1 MSKRKINISVESIMV
16 ILLMIVFAVSIS
28 VLIYQGSQT
37 YRTILRD
44 KEMAENHRITLSYIN
59 MKIKQND
66 TQGAINVETYTPIVD
81 DVLVISHHGL
91 EKGLFTYIF
100 FYEGALWECYTDGDL
115 DLDISSKIIDV
126 DGQLFFTKDDI
137 KGQIITTL
145 TKNSDPA
152 NPTKMYATLR
162 TH

>member
-37 YRTILRD
+37 YRTILSD

-66 TQGAINVETYTPIVD
+66 TEGAINVDAYSPVVD
-81 DVLVISHHGL
+81 NVLVISHHGL

-100 FYEGALWECYTDGDL
+100 FHEGALWECYTDGDL
-115 DLDISSKIIDV
+115 DRNMSSKIIDV
-126 DGQLFFTKDDI
+126 DGPIVFSKDDI

-145 TKNSDPA
+145 SKNGDDT

>member
-16 ILLMIVFAVSIS
+16 ILLMIVFAISIS

-37 YRTILRD
+37 YKTILRD
-44 KEMAENHRITLSYIN
+44 KELAENNRIALSYIN

-66 TQGAINVETYTPIVD
+66 TKDAIYLDRFMPFSQ

-91 EKGLFTYIF
+91 EKGLVTYIF
-100 FYEGALWECYTDGDL
+100 FYENALWECYTDGTL
-115 DLDISSKIIDV
+115 DLTISSKIIDIK
-126 DGQLFFTKDDI
+126 GQLNFTKDDL

-145 TKNSDPA
+145 SKDIDDV
-152 NPTKMYATLR
+152 NPTRMYATLR
-162 TH
+162 AH

>member
-1 MSKRKINISVESIMV
+1 MV

-37 YRTILRD
+37 YRIILKD
-44 KEMAENHRITLSYIN
+44 KELAENNRIALSYIN

-66 TQGAINVETYTPIVD
+66 TKDAINLDSFPPIKD

-91 EKGLFTYIF
+91 EKGLITYIF
-100 FYEGALWECYTDGDL
+100 FYEGALWECYTDSVL
-115 DLDISSKIIDV
+115 DLTISSKIIDL
-126 DGQLFFTKDDI
+126 DGQLIFSKDDI

-145 TKNSDPA
+145 SKNIDDT
-152 NPTKMYATLR
+152 NPTRMYATLR
-162 TH
+162 AH

>member
-28 VLIYQGSQT
+28 VLIYQGSRT

-44 KEMAENHRITLSYIN
+44 KDIAENNRIAFSYIN

-66 TQGAINVETYTPIVD
+66 TEGAIFLDVFSPIID

-91 EKGLFTYIF
+91 EKGLVTYVF
-100 FYEGALWECYTDGDL
+100 FYEGALWECYTDGPL
-115 DLDISSKIIDV
+115 DLTISTKIIEL
-126 DGQLFFTKDDI
+126 DGELFFSTDDTNS
-137 KGQIITTL
+137 QIITTL
-145 TKNSDPA
+145 SKNPEDE
-152 NPTKMYATLR
+152 NPTRMYATLR

>member
-37 YRTILRD
+37 YTTILSD
-44 KEMAENHRITLSYIN
+44 KERAENSRIALSYIN

-66 TQGAINVETYTPIVD
+66 TEGAIYVDHFPSILD

-91 EKGLFTYIF
+91 EKGLMTYIF
-100 FYEGALWECYTDGDL
+100 FHEGALWECYTDGDL
-115 DLDISSKIIDV
+115 DLTISSKIIDV
-126 DGQLFFTKDDI
+126 DGQLIFSKDNN

-145 TKNSDPA
+145 SRQPNDQ
-152 NPTKMYATLR
+152 NPTRMIATLR